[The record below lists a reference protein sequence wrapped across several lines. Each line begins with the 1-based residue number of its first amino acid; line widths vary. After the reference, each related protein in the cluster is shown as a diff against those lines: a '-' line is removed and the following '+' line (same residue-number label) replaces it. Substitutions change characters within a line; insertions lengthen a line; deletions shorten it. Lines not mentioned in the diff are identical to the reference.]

1 MKIVYVVP
9 GFGNTF
15 YCQNCM
21 QNQSVFQAIT
31 AQGHTAVLAPMYI
44 PVSWNPP
51 LTIDNPIF
59 YGALNV
65 YLKEYAPIFKH
76 LPRWV
81 QTLLNSK
88 KLLHWISKKSG
99 TTDPKGL
106 EKMTISVMQGE
117 AGSQTEELNSLIQWL
132 TNEVK
137 PDVVH
142 LSNALLIGLGVK
154 IKKELGIPVFCTLQD
169 ENQWLDK
176 MEEPY
181 ATLGWQLIQSGAE
194 WMDGF
199 VSVSQYYADYIQQ
212 RLNLPADKFSV
223 IPSSVD
229 IHQYQARKPSFEPM
243 TIGYLSRI
251 SDDLGIDTL
260 FSAFQELKKNP
271 LFKHLKLKISG
282 GICSEDKQV
291 YKRLKA
297 KIAKQAYARDVLWVP
312 DLYQQDINAFFDS
325 LTVLSVP
332 SHEPEASGMFI
343 LEAMAAGIPVVQPAI
358 GGYVEIIQ
366 NTGGGI
372 TYLPNSWQK
381 LAKTLAALLNNR
393 DTLKALSQK
402 ARTAVGKTY
411 TPENMVAKLIQLYQS
426 SVGEVSLPTQKP
438 H

>member
-31 AQGHTAVLAPMYI
+31 AQGHTAVVAPMYI
-44 PVSWNPP
+44 PVSWDLPM
-51 LTIDNPIF
+51 TIDNPVF
-59 YGALNV
+59 YGAINV
-65 YLKEYAPIFKH
+65 YLQEYAPISKH

-88 KLLHWISKKSG
+88 KLLQWIARKSG

-117 AGSQTEELNSLIQWL
+117 SGSQAEELNTLIQWL
-132 TNEVK
+132 SNEVK

-142 LSNALLIGLGVK
+142 LSNALLIGLGAK
-154 IKKELGIPVFCTLQD
+154 IKKALGIPVFCTLQD
-169 ENQWLDK
+169 EDHWLDK

-194 WMDGF
+194 WIDGF
-199 VSVSQYYADYIQQ
+199 VSVSQYYAGYIQQ
-212 RLNLPADKFSV
+212 RLSLPADKFSV

-229 IHQYQARKPSFEPM
+229 IHQYQARTPSLAPM

-271 LFKHLKLKISG
+271 EFKTLKLKISG
-282 GICSEDKQV
+282 GICSEDKRV

-297 KIAKQAYARDVLWVP
+297 KIARQAYARDVIWVP
-312 DLYQQDINAFFDS
+312 DLYKQDINAFFES
-325 LTVLSVP
+325 LTVLTVP
-332 SHEPEASGMFI
+332 SHKPEASGLFI

-372 TYLPNSWQK
+372 MYQPNSWQK
-381 LAKTLAALLNNR
+381 LAETLAALLSNR
-393 DTLKALSQK
+393 DKLEALSQK
-402 ARTAVGKTY
+402 ARTAVGETY
-411 TPENMVAKLIQLYQS
+411 SPENMVTKLIQLYQS
-426 SVGEVSLPTQKP
+426 CRG
-438 H
+438 